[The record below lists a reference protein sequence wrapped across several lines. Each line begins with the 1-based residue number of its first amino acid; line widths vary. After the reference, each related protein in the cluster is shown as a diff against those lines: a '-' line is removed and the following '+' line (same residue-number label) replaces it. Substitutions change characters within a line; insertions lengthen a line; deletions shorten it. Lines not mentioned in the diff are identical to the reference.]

1 MKGGG
6 AGVAAQRAAANLSVA
21 QVGREQ
27 GERLL
32 SRQRG
37 AAEAHHLRQGERV
50 LLSAAEHA
58 L

>member
-1 MKGGG
+1 M
-6 AGVAAQRAAANLSVA
+6 AARRVAAHLSVA

-37 AAEAHHLRQGERV
+37 AAEAHHLRKGE
-50 LLSAAEHA
+50 L
-58 L
+58 